1 MSLSSASGAVV
12 NSARVGLRECW
23 IGGALAAYLLV
34 RFAPQIDG
42 LSPQGQAVLGAM
54 AVGAILWISEATPI
68 GLTAIG
74 VVVLL
79 ALSPGARL
87 SDAAGGFA
95 SEVVFF
101 LIGAVAIGTAVEV
114 SGLAE
119 RAARFLSRIARGSPA
134 RLYVQMIA
142 SLPAFAVL
150 VPSAI
155 TRNAILIPAYRDALD
170 RMGISQ
176 TDRSG
181 RMLMLA
187 LGVLNPLASSALLT
201 GGLASITAA
210 RYSADFPGC
219 AGSLLCRCRITLCCS
234 AALCYCAG

>member
-1 MSLSSASGAVV
+1 M

-187 LGVLNPLASSALLT
+187 LGCLIRSLHRRCSRV
-201 GGLASITAA
+201 GLPRSPRH